1 MPNCVCTYLLF
12 TTREMVETSSPV
24 RSAISLRI
32 IGRSFDWSPVLKYSC
47 WKSSISC
54 MVRISVSRRCLIA
67 EMNHLAESIL
77 FLTNCTASRF
87 FSCTRPSD
95 DTMSR
100 IIST

>member
-1 MPNCVCTYLLF
+1 
-12 TTREMVETSSPV
+12 
-24 RSAISLRI
+24 
-32 IGRSFDWSPVLKYSC
+32 
-47 WKSSISC
+47 